1 MDPQTL
7 LAFIQR
13 IIATSPDQRAAQQAL
28 TQLREILSVSLGE
41 EGTAMLET
49 ALNGVGDDFNTMAH
63 DVSSTEVNDPR
74 ILIQAAERAK
84 QQREIR
90 EERERYGRC

>member
-1 MDPQTL
+1 
-7 LAFIQR
+7 
-13 IIATSPDQRAAQQAL
+13 
-28 TQLREILSVSLGE
+28 
-41 EGTAMLET
+41 MLET